1 MAISISSSYYGRVL
15 YQLITDKKNFKIT
28 TFPTQSAN
36 SYSINDNQIG
46 LHIKYLRRNSSP
58 WNFTFTK
65 QQQEELRIMY
75 EMHDHCFLVFVCG
88 DDGITCIHYDE
99 LKIVLD
105 EFYEEQEWVK
115 LSRLSGQS
123 YSVSGKDGKLNHKL
137 RNSDFPSKVIEL
149 IE

>member
-1 MAISISSSYYGRVL
+1 MAISYSSSYYGRVL

-46 LHIKYLRRNSSP
+46 LHIKYLTRNTSP
-58 WNFTFTK
+58 WRFTFTK
-65 QQQEELRIMY
+65 NQQEELRIIY
-75 EMHDHCFLVFVCG
+75 EMHKHCFLVFVCG
-88 DDGITCIHYDE
+88 NDGITCINYKD

-123 YSVSGKDGKLNHKL
+123 YSVSGKDGILKYKLKN
-137 RNSDFPSKVIEL
+137 NDFPKKVIDL
-149 IE
+149 ID